1 MAIKKK
7 YYGQGGKLD
16 RLLRWVKG
24 TYVGPVWDVNQGSAI
39 LEDESNRFTVSTHV
53 RARLVDPGTI
63 DKEPVLNVEPPPR
76 RRSRG
81 KTSVDKMV

>member
-16 RLLRWVKG
+16 RLPRWVKG